1 MYKPKLAISIVANR
15 ARWGKLDLCPK
26 QPQVGYKYKLA
37 LKLLEL
43 LMRSTTV
50 NKMSEKLGTL
60 RKRRRDNLE
69 RRSGIEA
76 TRRDLQWQ
84 KPALAFLKRV

>member
-1 MYKPKLAISIVANR
+1 
-15 ARWGKLDLCPK
+15 
-26 QPQVGYKYKLA
+26 PQVGYKYKLA

-43 LMRSTTV
+43 LMRSTTA

-76 TRRDLQWQ
+76 TRRDLQWR